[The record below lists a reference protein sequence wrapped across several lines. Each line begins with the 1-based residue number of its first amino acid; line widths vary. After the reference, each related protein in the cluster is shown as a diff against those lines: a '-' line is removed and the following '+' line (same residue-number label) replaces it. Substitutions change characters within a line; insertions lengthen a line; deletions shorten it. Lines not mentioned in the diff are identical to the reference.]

1 MRIKKPAVAALT
13 PGAARVRKN
22 MDMDPVKLEAARS
35 VLGTASD
42 TETVD
47 MALAFVASQGRMV
60 AALEGMAADGG
71 LSDVYAPSSR
81 RRVARVSERPR
92 KR

>member
-1 MRIKKPAVAALT
+1 MKKPAAGAVT

-22 MDMDPVKLEAARS
+22 MDMDPAKLEAARS

-47 MALAFVASQGRMV
+47 MALALVASQGRMV
-60 AALEGMAADGG
+60 AALEGMAAGGG
-71 LSDVYAPSSR
+71 LSDVYTASSR
-81 RRVARVSERPR
+81 TRVARASERPR

>member
-1 MRIKKPAVAALT
+1 MKTKPA
-13 PGAARVRKN
+13 PGTSSAPGVRVRKN
-22 MDMDPVKLEAARS
+22 MDMDPAKLEAARS

-47 MALAFVASQGRMV
+47 MALGFVASQGRML

-71 LSDVYAPSSR
+71 LGDAYATAPS
-81 RRVARVSERPR
+81 RRVARVGERPR